1 VRYRRFGRTG
11 WQVSEIGYGM
21 WGMGGWSGSDDEES
35 RAALALA
42 VELGCTFFDTAWA
55 YGSGKSERLLAE
67 LRRANPERTIYACT
81 KVPPKSF
88 RWPSQRGDALDDLYP
103 ADHVREYVEKSLE
116 NLGTDRIDLLLFHVW
131 EDEWADDPRWQREVE
146 RLKREGLAEA
156 VGISVNWWEPW
167 NVLRALRTG
176 LVDAIQVVYN
186 VFEQAPEDE
195 LLPLCRELD
204 VGVIARVPFDEGSL
218 TGAVGRGSSWPPD
231 DPRSRFF
238 AGENL
243 ERSVERVEALKADL
257 PSGSDLPEVALRF
270 ILSNPDVA
278 TIIPGMR
285 RPAHVRANLAASDRG
300 PLPPDLLATVR
311 AHRWDR
317 SLAAWLGGR

>member
-1 VRYRRFGRTG
+1 
-11 WQVSEIGYGM
+11 VSEVGYGM

-35 RAALALA
+35 RASLELA

-55 YGSGKSERLLAE
+55 YGAGKSERLLGE
-67 LRRANPERTIYACT
+67 LRRAHPDRRLYACT
-81 KVPPKSF
+81 KIPPRNF
-88 RWPSQRGDALDDLYP
+88 RWPSQRGDSLDDLFP
-103 ADHVREYVEKSLE
+103 AGHVREYVEKSLE
-116 NLGTDRIDLLLFHVW
+116 NLGAERIDLLLFHVW

-146 RLKREGLAEA
+146 RLRREGLAGA
-156 VGISVNWWEPW
+156 VGVSVNWWEPW

-176 LVDAIQVVYN
+176 LVDAVQVVYN

-218 TGAVGRGSSWPPD
+218 AGAIGLGSSWPAD

-238 AGENL
+238 AGSNL
-243 ERSVERVEALKADL
+243 ERSVERVDALRADL
-257 PSGSDLPEVALRF
+257 RDGAELSETALRF
-270 ILSNPDVA
+270 ILSSPDVA

-300 PLPPDLLATVR
+300 PLPPDELATVR

-317 SLAAWLGGR
+317 GLAEWLGG